1 MKLDERTFGDS
12 PAAIDM
18 ARIINEKGLN
28 PRKPARLLN
37 RFNKIIADLNHVDL
51 TTAIHV
57 INLVYLESHEK
68 CETFEEP
75 LNTFTQNILSTK
87 FKQWQIRKNA
97 LGLKKNRKS

>member
-1 MKLDERTFGDS
+1 LV
-12 PAAIDM
+12 
-18 ARIINEKGLN
+18 
-28 PRKPARLLN
+28 
-37 RFNKIIADLNHVDL
+37 DLNHVDL

-57 INLVYLESHEK
+57 VNLVYLESYEK

>member
-12 PAAIDM
+12 PAAVDM

-28 PRKPARLLN
+28 PRKPARLLA
-37 RFNKIIADLNHVDL
+37 RFDKIIADLNQVDL
-51 TTAIHV
+51 TTAIHLMH
-57 INLVYLESHEK
+57 LVYKESLDK

-87 FKQWQIRKNA
+87 FKKWQIRKNA

>member
-1 MKLDERTFGDS
+1 MKLDDRTFGDS
-12 PAAIDM
+12 PAAINM
-18 ARIINEKGLN
+18 VQIINERGLN
-28 PRKPARLLN
+28 PRKPSRLLN
-37 RFNKIIADLNHVDL
+37 RFNKILVDLNHVDL

-57 INLVYLESHEK
+57 VNLVYLESYEK